1 MGPKPYLHFGFK
13 GFEHSASMA
22 KLPIILAPDSRLKRI
37 SAPVG
42 RVDAAA
48 RKLMDDMLETMYG
61 AVGVGLAAPQV
72 GVLKRVIVVDVA
84 RDGED
89 PKPMRLADPEI
100 VEASDDDAT
109 FEEGCLSLPKHYAE
123 VVRPRRVTVRY
134 RDETDTVRN
143 VTVEGILS
151 TVLQHEIDHLDGVL
165 FVDHIS
171 ALKRNMILRKLI
183 KLKKSQALETA

>member
-1 MGPKPYLHFGFK
+1 
-13 GFEHSASMA
+13 MA
-22 KLPIILAPDSRLKRI
+22 KRTIILAPDSRLKQT

-42 RVDAAA
+42 RVDAEV
-48 RKLMDDMLETMYG
+48 RRLMDDMLETMYA

-72 GVLKRVIVVDVA
+72 GVLKRVIVLDVA
-84 RDGED
+84 RDGEE
-89 PKPMRLADPEI
+89 PKPLLLADPEI

-123 VVRPRRVTVRY
+123 VVRPKTVTVRY
-134 RDETDTVRN
+134 RDENDKVRD
-143 VTVEGILS
+143 VTAEGILS